1 MSDPLV
7 GVTGLE
13 PGTWTPRPYRVAF
26 PGLTGFV
33 ASAQYPK
40 GLRVKFFRNWTAAL
54 GFGLIATALALP
66 SVATATSGTV
76 WSDGTVIIF
85 DDGVRLSTGGGEI
98 RSISCSSAGNCTA
111 VGEFTNPSTF
121 AQAFTVSS
129 VDGVWGVGRPTVF
142 DPGIR
147 NPTGESE
154 LRSVSCASAGNCV
167 AVGEYFDP
175 DYRRRPFLVVS
186 TGGTWGPAVPVTFPP
201 SVERTPPNSKLI
213 DVDCTSTGN
222 CTAIGE
228 VRTQNGSYSGFT
240 MSSTSGTWGTPTVIS
255 FPNGVLP
262 TVHEV
267 FPYELD
273 CASAGNCTVVGS
285 YYEADGDYQ
294 AFASTS
300 VAGAWGPA
308 ETIEFPPSTLNTS
321 AEAELKNVSC
331 PTIGSCTA
339 TGYFRNTSGAY
350 LGFTVTSTGGD
361 WSLARPESATHFP
374 NAIHC
379 TSTGDCTV
387 VGEYTNVSG
396 RTQPYTVTS
405 TNGQWGSPAQIVF
418 GDGVQNVSP
427 RAVLHRVSCSSPG
440 NCTAIG
446 FFDNT
451 GGDTEGFTISSVD
464 GVWMAA
470 RPVVYETGSG
480 SSRRPGSIKDVSCSS
495 GGLCTVG
502 GRFTL
507 TSGNEEIFVMSSNE
521 APPPTTTMPS
531 TTLPNSS
538 TVAPSTTTLPSTT
551 LPSTTLPNSSTATPS
566 TTLPPPALDTVRA
579 LPPAPTPIVADTS
592 IDTGEAITVSFGGF
606 TPFELV
612 QLVVA
617 STPQVIGSG
626 YANAQGV
633 VTLTGNLPTNLTS
646 GTHTLAVYA
655 PGSGIGFTQSITVT
669 ALTLPTTGSSRGDR
683 GAQVALWVL
692 LAGIGAIVVT
702 RRRNA

>member
-1 MSDPLV
+1 M
-7 GVTGLE
+7 E
-13 PGTWTPRPYRVAF
+13 
-26 PGLTGFV
+26 FV
-33 ASAQYPK
+33 ALAQYRR
-40 GLRVKFFRNWTAAL
+40 GLRVRFSRIWPAAL
-54 GFGLIATALALP
+54 GFGLIATSLALL
-66 SVATATSGTV
+66 SVAKATTETV
-76 WSDGTVIIF
+76 WSDATVVNF

-111 VGEFTNPSTF
+111 VGEFTNPATYP
-121 AQAFTVSS
+121 QAFTMSS
-129 VDGVWGVGRPTVF
+129 VNGVWSPGRPTEF
-142 DPGIR
+142 APNIR

-154 LRSVSCASAGNCV
+154 LVSVSCASAGNCV
-167 AVGEYFDP
+167 AVGEYWNLE
-175 DYRRRPFLVVS
+175 YRRRPFLVVS
-186 TGGTWGPAVPVTFPP
+186 TGGTWGPAVPVTFPDL
-201 SVERTPPNSKLI
+201 VERTPPNSKLI

-222 CTAIGE
+222 CTALGE
-228 VRTQNGSYSGFT
+228 VRTANGSTSGFT
-240 MSSTSGTWGTPTVIS
+240 MSSTSGTWGTPTIIS
-255 FPNGVLP
+255 FPYGVLP
-262 TVHEV
+262 TVHV
-267 FPYELD
+267 VIPYELD

-300 VAGAWGPA
+300 VAGVWGPA

-321 AEAELKNVSC
+321 AEAELKDVSC

-339 TGYFRNTSGAY
+339 TGYFRNISGAY
-350 LGFTVTSTGGD
+350 LGYTVTSTGGD
-361 WSLARPESATHFP
+361 WSLARPESATHFA
-374 NAIHC
+374 NAIDC

-396 RTQPYTVTS
+396 STQPYTVTS
-405 TNGQWGSPAQIVF
+405 TNGQWGTPTQIVF

-427 RAVLHRVSCSSPG
+427 RAVLLDVSCSSPG
-440 NCTAIG
+440 NCTATG

-464 GVWMAA
+464 GVWMVA

-480 SSRRPGSIKDVSCSS
+480 SSRQPGSIKSVSCSS

-507 TSGNEEIFVMSSNE
+507 TSGNDEIFVMSSGE
-521 APPPTTTMPS
+521 APPPTTTIPS

-538 TVAPSTTTLPSTT
+538 TVAPSTTTM
-551 LPSTTLPNSSTATPS
+551 PSTTLPNSSSATPS

-606 TPFELV
+606 TPFEFV

-633 VTLTGNLPTNLTS
+633 VNLTGNLPTDLTS

-669 ALTLPTTGSSRGDR
+669 ALTLPTAGSSRGGH

-692 LAGIGAIVVT
+692 LAGIGAILVA